1 MSTFFTK
8 DHEYAKVAGATVTC
22 GITDFAQA
30 ALGDVVFVSLPEV
43 GTVVKKGCVCCM
55 CAKGA
60 GAWARWPARA
70 LRRGGQLD
78 IVSARVRR
86 WRCARVALRTPARAL
101 STGAVRVLRYACA
114 PASFNTRCTCHP
126 R

>member
-1 MSTFFTK
+1 MLARVLRHAPLASSARASLGARACMSTFFTK

-70 LRRGGQLD
+70 LRRGG
-78 IVSARVRR
+78 
-86 WRCARVALRTPARAL
+86 
-101 STGAVRVLRYACA
+101 
-114 PASFNTRCTCHP
+114 
-126 R
+126 

>member
-1 MSTFFTK
+1 MLARVLRHVPLASAARASLGARACKSTFFTK

-60 GAWARWPARA
+60 GAWARCTHEGDERA
-70 LRRGGQLD
+70 GA
-78 IVSARVRR
+78 SA
-86 WRCARVALRTPARAL
+86 LT
-101 STGAVRVLRYACA
+101 
-114 PASFNTRCTCHP
+114 
-126 R
+126 